1 MITKYRVFYKG
12 EPITEAL
19 ELHQAMKQIEKLRCL
34 FLGVHLQR
42 VEVHGGAD

>member
-1 MITKYRVFYKG
+1 MITKYKVFYKG
-12 EPITEAL
+12 EPISEAL

-42 VEVHGGAD
+42 VEVADGAD